1 MKHLLLAAMISF
13 SAVCVN
19 AAPVSAPKPETLK
32 SNMKMTAAM
41 QPKKEAK
48 TVEFLS
54 YAQFTTGPV
63 KVQPKLKFAGKKA
76 VIYFFEMDNALA
88 FAYEE
93 NKNFDKIEV
102 KLSAKDEDLFNG
114 DPHHIVPV
122 YANITVY
129 KNNKIT
135 EKGSLE
141 VFSVELHEIWSANR
155 PVEINRGGTSFNGDP
170 HADME
175 YAPAK
180 TSKKNSGAN
189 FDEYHQLVADEETP
203 L

>member
-54 YAQFTTGPV
+54 YAQFTTGNI
-63 KVQPKLKFAGKKA
+63 KVEPKLKYVSKKVSA
-76 VIYFFEMDNALA
+76 EVYFFEMDNALA
-88 FAYEE
+88 FAYEK

-102 KLSAKDEDLFNG
+102 KLSAKDEDLYDS
-114 DPHHIVPV
+114 DPHHLVPV
-122 YANITVY
+122 YANIVFY
-129 KNNKIT
+129 KNNKAI
-135 EKGSLE
+135 EKGALA
-141 VFSVELHEIWSANR
+141 VFSVELHEIWGANR

-180 TSKKNSGAN
+180 TSKKNSDAN
-189 FDEYHQLVADEETP
+189 FDRYH
-203 L
+203 

>member
-41 QPKKEAK
+41 QPKQKAK

-54 YAQFTTGPV
+54 YSQFTTGNI
-63 KVQPKLKFAGKKA
+63 KVEPKLKYVSKKVPAA
-76 VIYFFEMDNALA
+76 VYFFEMDNALA

-102 KLSAKDEDLFNG
+102 KLSAKDEDLYNR
-114 DPHHIVPV
+114 DPHHVVPV

-129 KNNKIT
+129 KNNKIA

-155 PVEINRGGTSFNGDP
+155 PVEINRGGSSFNGDP
-170 HADME
+170 HAI
-175 YAPAK
+175 
-180 TSKKNSGAN
+180 
-189 FDEYHQLVADEETP
+189 
-203 L
+203 

>member
-1 MKHLLLAAMISF
+1 MISF

-54 YAQFTTGPV
+54 YSQFTTGNI
-63 KVQPKLKFAGKKA
+63 KVEPKLKYVSKKVSAA
-76 VIYFFEMDNALA
+76 VYFFEMDNALA

-102 KLSAKDEDLFNG
+102 KLSAKDEDLYNR
-114 DPHHIVPV
+114 DPHHLVPV
-122 YANITVY
+122 YANIVFY
-129 KNNKIT
+129 KNNKAI
-135 EKGSLE
+135 EKGALA
-141 VFSVELHEIWSANR
+141 VFSVELHEIWGANR

-180 TSKKNSGAN
+180 TSKKNSDAN
-189 FDEYHQLVADEETP
+189 FDRYH
-203 L
+203 

>member
-32 SNMKMTAAM
+32 LNMKMTSAM

-54 YAQFTTGPV
+54 YAQFTTAPV
-63 KVQPKLKFAGKKA
+63 KVQPKLKFEGKKA
-76 VIYFFEMDNALA
+76 VVYFFEMDNAIA

-93 NKNFDKIEV
+93 NKKFDKIEV
-102 KLSAKDEDLFNG
+102 KLSAKDEDLYNS

-122 YANITVY
+122 YADISIY
-129 KNNKIT
+129 KKDKIV

-141 VFSVELHEIWSANR
+141 IFSVELFEIWSANR
-155 PVEINRGGTSFNGDP
+155 PVEINRGGSSFNGDP
-170 HADME
+170 HAEQE

-180 TSKKNSGAN
+180 TNKNNSETN
-189 FDEYHQLVADEETP
+189 FDRYH
-203 L
+203 